1 MGVIYEP
8 SKSTPIVDEVDICVL
23 GGSCT
28 GVFAAV
34 RAARLGAKVAI
45 IEKQNCFGGVATA
58 GLVNIWHSLYDTEY
72 RQQIIAGLTEEVIQR
87 LENKAAICKKPS
99 SHDSAYTL
107 NTEELKIELD
117 SLVLESKIKPYLH
130 SYYVSPFV
138 QDELVQAII
147 IENKSGRQAI
157 RAKVFID
164 ATGDGDLC
172 YQLGIGY
179 YQLERLQPPTTCA
192 KIYKGNGMESFG
204 FQNAIARYGVEAG
217 LKEDWGW
224 NTFIPGSPNIS
235 FHAETHV
242 FNVNCADATQLTF
255 SEIEGRRQIRALM
268 DLARKYGPDGGELG
282 LVDLPAS
289 IGIRETRHIKSQ
301 YRLTEKEVLS
311 GGKFEDAIANG
322 SYRVDIHHSDCSG
335 ITFRYLDGKEIIK
348 SNSHNVKEIGR
359 WREEIACDPTFYQIP
374 YRAVI
379 PAGGFENVLM
389 CGRMIDAD
397 PGAFGAV
404 RVMVNLNQLGEA
416 AGVAAYLALD
426 LGVSVDKV
434 PVTRLKKELQKGGSI
449 IL

>member
-1 MGVIYEP
+1 MKIYEP
-8 SKSTPIVDEVDICVL
+8 AKSIPVIDEIDICVL

-45 IEKQNCFGGVATA
+45 VEKQNCFGGVATA
-58 GLVNIWHSLYDTEY
+58 GLVNIWHSLYDTEQ
-72 RQQIIAGLTEEVIQR
+72 RQQIIGGLTEEVIER
-87 LENKAAICKKPS
+87 LQKRAAVYKTPNS
-99 SHDSAYTL
+99 PDSAYRL

-117 SLVLESKIKPYLH
+117 NLILESKVKAYLH
-130 SYYVSPFV
+130 TYYVSPYV
-138 QDELVQAII
+138 ENGELKVVI

-157 RAKVFID
+157 KAKVFID

-172 YQLGIGY
+172 YQLGLDY
-179 YQLERLQPPTTCA
+179 YQPKHVQPPTTCA
-192 KIYKGNGMESFG
+192 KIYRCEKTRGLDFQKAISQYGKEFG
-204 FQNAIARYGVEAG
+204 LR
-217 LKEDWGW
+217 EDWGW
-224 NTFIPGSPNIS
+224 NTFIPGLPNIS

-242 FNVNCADATQLTF
+242 FDVNCVDANQF
-255 SEIEGRRQIRALM
+255 AYSEMEGRRQVRAFM
-268 DLARKYGPDGGELG
+268 DLIRKYGPNESAIG

-301 YRLTEKEVLS
+301 HKLTEADILH
-311 GGKFEDAIANG
+311 GRRFADAIANG

-335 ITFRYLDGKEIIK
+335 ITFRYLDGTEEII
-348 SNSHNVKEIGR
+348 SHRASGKNLGR
-359 WREEIACDPTFYQIP
+359 WREELQEDPTFYQIP
-374 YRAVI
+374 YRSIV
-379 PAGGFENVLM
+379 PTDKFNNVLM

-426 LGVSVDKV
+426 RCVSVGDV
-434 PVTRLKKELQKGGSI
+434 PIALLRENLERGGSI

>member
-1 MGVIYEP
+1 MEIYEP
-8 SKSTPIVDEVDICVL
+8 AKSIPVIDEVDICVL

-45 IEKQNCFGGVATA
+45 VEKQNCFGGVATA
-58 GLVNIWHSLYDTEY
+58 GLVNIWHSLYDTEQ
-72 RQQIIAGLTEEVIQR
+72 RQQIIGGLTEEVIER
-87 LENKAAICKKPS
+87 LQKRAAVYKTPNS
-99 SHDSAYTL
+99 PDSAYRL

-117 SLVLESKIKPYLH
+117 NLILESKVKAYLH
-130 SYYVSPFV
+130 TYYVSPYV
-138 QDELVQAII
+138 ENGELKAVI

-157 RAKVFID
+157 KAKVFID

-172 YQLGIGY
+172 YQLGLDY
-179 YQLERLQPPTTCA
+179 YQPKHVQPPTTCA
-192 KIYKGNGMESFG
+192 KIYRCEKTRGLDFQKAISQYGKEFG
-204 FQNAIARYGVEAG
+204 LR
-217 LKEDWGW
+217 EDWGW
-224 NTFIPGSPNIS
+224 NTFIPGLPNIS

-242 FNVNCADATQLTF
+242 FDVNCVDANQFTY
-255 SEIEGRRQIRALM
+255 SEMEGRRQVRAFM
-268 DLARKYGPDGGELG
+268 DLIRKYGPNESAIG

-301 YRLTEKEVLS
+301 HKLTEADILH
-311 GGKFEDAIANG
+311 GRRFADAIANG

-335 ITFRYLDGKEIIK
+335 ITFRYLDGTEEIISHRASGK
-348 SNSHNVKEIGR
+348 SLGR
-359 WREEIACDPTFYQIP
+359 WREELQEDPTFYQVP
-374 YRAVI
+374 YRSIV
-379 PAGGFENVLM
+379 PTDKFNNVLM

-426 LGVSVDKV
+426 RCVSVGDV
-434 PVTRLKKELQKGGSI
+434 PIALLRENLERGGSI